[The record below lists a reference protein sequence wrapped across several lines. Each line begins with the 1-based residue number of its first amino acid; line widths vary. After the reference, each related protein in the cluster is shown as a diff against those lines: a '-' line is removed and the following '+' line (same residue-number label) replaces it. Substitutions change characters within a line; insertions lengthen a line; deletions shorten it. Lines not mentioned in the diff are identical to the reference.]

1 MDTLEIVYIVV
12 VLSIILVTS
21 AFLIIRYIIIP
32 TLKTRRITTF
42 FFLKSAKVRFKV
54 FDSYA
59 SHELLVSPKRE
70 YEVVYQLETEEGE
83 VEITLDEQ
91 LEVSTTSRKS
101 GSEIIQFSR
110 YQPDVT
116 FIGKEA
122 KNGECSIKI
131 YKRR

>member
-1 MDTLEIVYIVV
+1 
-12 VLSIILVTS
+12 
-21 AFLIIRYIIIP
+21 FFP
-32 TLKTRRITTF
+32 TRRSSDVLKTRRITTF

-54 FDSYA
+54 CDSYA

-83 VEITLDEQ
+83 VEITLDGQ

-101 GSEIIQFSR
+101 GSEIIKFSR